1 MRVDRDRKRR
11 MRNWA
16 VLMVLACGQAPAT
29 ATAVIVGGGGAASSD
44 CFLVLS
50 TAANTPSSRPKNV
63 RCIDGDATCDNDGVV
78 NGVCEVQVSV
88 CANSTAISECTLVGV
103 DSVVVAHADDDGVD
117 PDFDPDFQALQSRI
131 DNQILDDNPNTNA
144 DDCTTPSAI
153 RVPIKGPVGDNKCG
167 RRTKTVK
174 ITTTSD
180 NLAGKI
186 YTDAD
191 KLRISCAPADDSAN
205 GCNPQTLF
213 SSTFDRMQKQIF
225 NQSCAVATCHDS
237 NTVAG
242 NLLLESGASY
252 NNLVDTD
259 PTNASAL
266 GLGLKRVALT
276 GVDDSFLFHK
286 VTGALP
292 DATFGGRMPLGR
304 RKLHSSLQTII
315 QLWIEDGAPAVGW
328 VPGTF

>member
-1 MRVDRDRKRR
+1 MRAERERKRR
-11 MRNWA
+11 VGYW
-16 VLMVLACGQAPAT
+16 VLLGVLGWWLAPAT
-29 ATAVIVGGGGAASSD
+29 AAAVIVGGGGAASSD

-50 TAANTPSSRPKNV
+50 TAANTPSSKPKNV
-63 RCIDGDATCDNDGVV
+63 RCIDGDVSCDNDGIV
-78 NGVCEVQVSV
+78 NGVCEVQISV

-103 DSVVVAHADDDGVD
+103 DTVVVAHAEDDGVD
-117 PDFDPDFQALQSRI
+117 PDFDPDLQALQSRI
-131 DNQILDDNPNTNA
+131 DSQILDDNPNTNV
-144 DDCTTPSAI
+144 DDCTTPASI
-153 RVPIKGPVGDNKCG
+153 RVPIKGPLGDNKCG
-167 RRTKTVK
+167 RRTKTVR

-186 YTDAD
+186 YTDSD
-191 KLRISCAPADDSAN
+191 RLKISCAAAAESAN

-225 NQSCAVATCHDS
+225 NQSCAVSTCHDS
-237 NTVAG
+237 NTVAA

-252 NNLVDTD
+252 NNIVDAD
-259 PTNASAL
+259 PTNAAAV

-276 GVDDSFLFHK
+276 GLNDSFLFHK

-292 DATFGGRMPLGR
+292 DDTFGGRMPLGR
-304 RKLHSSLQTII
+304 RRLHSSLQTVI
-315 QLWIEDGAPAVGW
+315 QLWIEDGAPAMGW